1 MTAKRFASFLR
12 LSLIAML
19 LAGLFAQPGPV
30 SAASLPAQINKQFTP
45 LQIDAGGVSVLRVT
59 VFNPNSFP
67 LTSASWTD
75 DLVGVQPGLFIA
87 NPAGVVNTCGGSVTA
102 APNTTTLSLTGGTVP
117 AQVGSTPGQCYVEVN
132 VSSVTPGNLINTI
145 PANNLSSSGDDGG
158 TPVSIT
164 NTTPAS
170 ATITVIAVSP
180 PSLSKSFAPNTIFT
194 GQTSTMTIRLNNND
208 VDTNLTGASYTDTL
222 PSGLVVA
229 TPNGVTATGCGPGV
243 VSAISGGTTIS
254 LTGGT
259 VTPSVD
265 CVITVSVTG
274 ASGQYTNTIPAG
286 PGGPGSLHTDQG
298 VTNNSPASANL
309 NVQPVAIAKSFS
321 PSTVDAGDVSTL
333 TITLQNPTGSAY
345 TGASITDSLLSMGAG
360 FTVAGP
366 PSANTCG
373 FTTITAPINGTSI
386 AASGGTIPASAT
398 PPTPVGTCVLS
409 IPVRAALT
417 VSGTRTNTIP
427 ANTLTTTEGVTN
439 YLPATANLAV
449 RAALYGTKSYSP
461 TAIPL
466 GGTSTVTITLYN
478 RSDTP
483 LTSVAFTDTLP
494 AGLTVSA
501 PASPQCGGTVTNTAS
516 TVTLSGGTIPANGSC
531 TIVFTV
537 TSSVAGGP
545 YVNTVDANT
554 IANDQGVGNAA
565 FSTPTG
571 LTVSPSSTLP
581 VRVTKAFQTNPIT
594 PGQPSR
600 LRITLTA
607 PVDTALSGLN
617 IVDTLPAGLFV
628 TTPSAP
634 TDNCPGANVVA
645 PINGNTISLTGATL
659 NAGASCNIDVWVTS
673 SSPDLYVN
681 TIPAGA
687 ISTTQGRTND
697 DPATASIRVTS
708 LTATKA
714 FYATV
719 VQAGGRS
726 TMTITLQ
733 NNVTSPLVNVSV
745 TDNLPGTVA
754 NGIRVAAVPNASTT
768 CGAGV
773 ITATPGSNIVSMTGG
788 TVPAQV
794 GLIPGLCTITVDVVG
809 TDSTPLTPN
818 TYTNTIPVANIS
830 GTVQNTGVIINPV
843 ANASAVLTIQN
854 LTMGIVKGFNPV
866 LVYGGAYS
874 TMSIDLINPN
884 TNTALTG
891 IAFTDD
897 MTLLGTGM
905 KLANP
910 VAFNTG
916 TCGGTLTG
924 NPGDAS
930 FSYSGGALPA
940 NSTCTLTLRVVMDIN
955 GNRTNRIPVGAVTT
969 FNGVSNAFATEAS
982 LTNLPGVSI
991 NKNFNPST
999 VLTTQ
1004 PSVLTITIKNTS
1016 NIPVVNM
1023 GLADNL
1029 PGTLPDGLEVANPAN
1044 VTNTCGGTV
1053 TANPG
1058 SQTVQL
1064 VGGSLAELGNPG
1076 DTCAIT
1082 VNVISTRPGVYINT
1096 IPSGALT
1103 SDGGITNND
1112 PATDTLT
1119 VEAGIYSLGNRV
1131 WFDTNNDG
1139 LLNGTEVGADGVTV
1153 ELYAADVSGA
1163 PTGASLGTAVT
1174 SSGGYYRFD
1183 NLPAGDYVVVI
1194 PSTQFASGGPL
1205 EGYWSSGTTISS
1217 AGAIGETA
1225 APDPDNDLDN
1235 DDNGTRQTSGAFN
1248 GAVLSGAVTLGP
1260 GTNEPT
1266 GDNDP
1271 TANPEAGEAP
1281 NNQSNR
1287 TVDFGFY
1294 RQQLGNLVFV
1304 DVNGNGTYDA
1314 GDTPLAGA
1322 TVELYAADGT
1332 TLLDSVVTGG
1342 TGLYLFD
1349 GLAEGDYIVK
1359 VTPPAGYTS
1368 AVDTAAPADTT
1379 DPNANTDNN
1388 DNGIGTSPG
1397 QVSSAPV
1404 TLTPGDAAS
1413 NNTVNDAT
1421 GTTTNPTLDFGFD
1434 TPIYSLGNRVWFD
1447 TNNDGLLN
1455 GTEVGADGVT
1465 VELYAA
1471 DVSGAPTG
1479 ASLGTAVTS
1488 SGGYYRFDNLPAGD
1502 YVVVIPST
1510 QFASGGPLEG
1520 YWSSGTTISSA
1531 GAIGETA
1538 APDPDND
1545 LDNDDNGT
1553 RQTSG
1558 AFNGAVLSG
1567 AVTLGPGTNEP
1578 TGDNDPTANP
1588 EAGEAPNNQSNRTVD
1603 FGFYRQQL
1611 GNLVFV
1617 DVNGNGTY
1625 DAGDTPLAGATVE
1638 LYAADGTTLLDS
1650 VVTGGTGLYLF
1661 DGLAEGDYIVKVTPP
1676 AGYTSAVDT
1685 AAPADTTDPN
1695 ANTDNNDNGIGTSP
1709 GQVSSAPVTLT
1720 PGDAASNNTVNDA
1733 TGTTT
1738 NPTLDFGFDTPI
1750 YSLGNR
1756 VWFDTNNDGLLNGT
1770 EVGADGVTVEL
1781 YAADVSGAPTGA
1793 SLGTAVTSSGGYYR
1807 FDNLPA
1813 GDYVVVIPSTQ
1824 FASGGPLEGYWSS
1837 GTTISSAGAIG
1848 ETAAPDP
1855 DNDLDNDDNGT
1866 RQTSG
1871 AFNGAVLSGA
1881 VTLGPGTNEPTGDND
1896 PTANPE
1902 AGEAPNNQSNRT
1914 VDFGFYRQQLG
1925 NLVFL
1930 DDNRNGTFDA
1940 GDTPLAGA
1948 TVQLY
1953 AADGVTEIN
1962 VGPDGVLG
1970 TADDGPG
1977 GVTTDASGNYLFSG
1991 LPAGSY
1997 IVKVTPPAGY
2007 VSTIDTY
2014 DPADTTDPNANTD
2027 NNDNGVGT
2035 TPGQVSSNLVTLTP
2049 GDGGAQNNNDVNDGN
2064 GTTYNP
2070 TVDFGFR
2077 GPLIDLSVTK
2087 AVSDATP
2094 MVATDITFT
2103 IAITNSGPDTA
2114 TGVQVTDA
2122 LPAGFTFVSSSATQ
2136 GTYNDATG
2144 IWDVGTL
2151 LVSQTATLTL
2161 TVTVN
2166 VTGPYANYVQ
2176 VTRADQT
2183 DVDSTPGNN
2192 STDEDDDD
2200 SVTVTPTQGSP
2211 SASKSLS
2218 GSNQAFTTNPN
2229 VAIGEIVEY
2238 TVTIT
2243 IPPGVF
2249 PNSRLVDTMQSGLSF
2264 MECASITASSPA
2276 LTTSAAGSF
2285 TGVCA
2290 SPTVDDAGGGAPVDV
2305 GRRVAFDFGTLTNTS
2320 RVDQTLTIVYTAVVL
2335 DSAGNVSGTTLANG
2349 AVWSSDS
2356 GTQTLPP
2363 VFVFIVEPELSLE
2376 KSASTSLVS
2385 LNSKFKITL
2394 TIQHTAASQTN
2405 AYDAVLT
2412 DVLPLELELV
2422 TGTLECVS
2430 GAQNADTC
2438 TYDAA
2443 TRTVRAVWN
2452 NFALGGGN
2460 GRVTFFVRVT
2470 SLPPGGVSNTAYL
2483 LWTSLPGDV
2492 SVPQNSNIFSKERDY
2507 DPGSAIDVYGVSDTV
2522 TVGVFSGTPA
2532 TGFAPNV
2539 VTDLSQAPKETYA
2552 QTGGVML
2559 EIPSLGINI
2568 PIVGVP
2574 LKNGEWN
2581 VTWLGNQAGWLEGSA
2596 FPSWSGNSVL
2606 TGHVYGAN
2614 GLTGP
2619 FVNLARLK
2627 YGDKIIVHAYGSKYI
2642 YEVRANTVVEPDDAA
2657 IFRHEEKAWLT
2668 LVTCKEYD
2676 EKTNTYKK
2684 RVVARAVLVGVEQ

>member
-75 DLVGVQPGLFIA
+75 NLVGVQPGLFIA

-145 PANNLSSSGDDGG
+145 PANNLSSTGDDGG

-180 PSLSKSFAPNTIFT
+180 PSLSKSFSPNTIFT

-265 CVITVSVTG
+265 CVITVNVTG

-554 IANDQGVGNAA
+554 IANGQGVGNAA

-617 IVDTLPAGLFV
+617 IVDTLPTGLFV
-628 TTPSAP
+628 TTPNSP

-645 PINGNTISLTGATL
+645 PINGDTISLTGATL
-659 NAGASCNIDVWVTS
+659 NAGASCNIDVWVTATA
-673 SSPDLYVN
+673 PGAYTN

-733 NNVTSPLVNVSV
+733 NNVDSPLVNVSV

-809 TDSTPLTPN
+809 TDSTPSSPS

-830 GTVQNTGVIINPV
+830 GTVQNTGVTINPV

-1016 NIPVVNM
+1016 NIPVSNM

-1119 VEAGIYSLGNRV
+1119 VEAGVYSLGNRV

-1225 APDPDNDLDN
+1225 APDPDNDVDN

-1248 GAVLSGAVTLGP
+1248 GAVLS
-1260 GTNEPT
+1260 
-1266 GDNDP
+1266 
-1271 TANPEAGEAP
+1271 
-1281 NNQSNR
+1281 S
-1287 TVDFGFY
+1287 
-1294 RQQLGNLVFV
+1294 
-1304 DVNGNGTYDA
+1304 
-1314 GDTPLAGA
+1314 
-1322 TVELYAADGT
+1322 
-1332 TLLDSVVTGG
+1332 
-1342 TGLYLFD
+1342 
-1349 GLAEGDYIVK
+1349 
-1359 VTPPAGYTS
+1359 
-1368 AVDTAAPADTT
+1368 
-1379 DPNANTDNN
+1379 
-1388 DNGIGTSPG
+1388 
-1397 QVSSAPV
+1397 
-1404 TLTPGDAAS
+1404 
-1413 NNTVNDAT
+1413 
-1421 GTTTNPTLDFGFD
+1421 
-1434 TPIYSLGNRVWFD
+1434 
-1447 TNNDGLLN
+1447 
-1455 GTEVGADGVT
+1455 
-1465 VELYAA
+1465 
-1471 DVSGAPTG
+1471 
-1479 ASLGTAVTS
+1479 
-1488 SGGYYRFDNLPAGD
+1488 
-1502 YVVVIPST
+1502 
-1510 QFASGGPLEG
+1510 
-1520 YWSSGTTISSA
+1520 
-1531 GAIGETA
+1531 
-1538 APDPDND
+1538 
-1545 LDNDDNGT
+1545 
-1553 RQTSG
+1553 
-1558 AFNGAVLSG
+1558 
-1567 AVTLGPGTNEP
+1567 
-1578 TGDNDPTANP
+1578 
-1588 EAGEAPNNQSNRTVD
+1588 
-1603 FGFYRQQL
+1603 
-1611 GNLVFV
+1611 
-1617 DVNGNGTY
+1617 
-1625 DAGDTPLAGATVE
+1625 
-1638 LYAADGTTLLDS
+1638 
-1650 VVTGGTGLYLF
+1650 
-1661 DGLAEGDYIVKVTPP
+1661 
-1676 AGYTSAVDT
+1676 
-1685 AAPADTTDPN
+1685 
-1695 ANTDNNDNGIGTSP
+1695 
-1709 GQVSSAPVTLT
+1709 
-1720 PGDAASNNTVNDA
+1720 
-1733 TGTTT
+1733 
-1738 NPTLDFGFDTPI
+1738 
-1750 YSLGNR
+1750 
-1756 VWFDTNNDGLLNGT
+1756 
-1770 EVGADGVTVEL
+1770 
-1781 YAADVSGAPTGA
+1781 
-1793 SLGTAVTSSGGYYR
+1793 
-1807 FDNLPA
+1807 
-1813 GDYVVVIPSTQ
+1813 
-1824 FASGGPLEGYWSS
+1824 
-1837 GTTISSAGAIG
+1837 
-1848 ETAAPDP
+1848 
-1855 DNDLDNDDNGT
+1855 
-1866 RQTSG
+1866 
-1871 AFNGAVLSGA
+1871 A

-1940 GDTPLAGA
+1940 GDSPLAGA

-2014 DPADTTDPNANTD
+2014 APADTTDPNANTD
-2027 NNDNGVGT
+2027 DNDNGVGT
-2035 TPGQVSSNLVTLTP
+2035 TPGQVSSNLVTLAP
-2049 GDGGAQNNNDVNDGN
+2049 GDGGAASNNTVTDAT
-2064 GTTYNP
+2064 GTTANP
-2070 TVDFGFR
+2070 TLDFGFR

-2103 IAITNSGPDTA
+2103 ITITNSGPDTA

-2122 LPAGFTFVSSSATQ
+2122 LPAGFAYVSSSATQ